1 MFHAYDASI
10 GSFFFWAFALITVL
24 CGTGLLLARHPI
36 NGAINLIGVMLS
48 LSGIY
53 ALLNSPFL
61 AVLQVLVYAG
71 AIMMLVVFVIMVL
84 NQAKDHVIPQ
94 FDWFSITALPL
105 PVAIGGAMIAVL
117 SATPSAATLGG
128 QAQAILAPTVNA
140 QSLDVQFRAA
150 DAGAD
155 ASYAWTFSDHQGAS
169 GREVTHHFAKPG
181 THTATLAVTA
191 HGAAKPSL
199 SEVTLHVAEPVRG
212 TVEALSVVVFA
223 PHPSGP
229 GYYLLFEAIGVLL
242 LAAVVGAVVLAKRS
256 LDSPPPPAE
265 TTEGQ
270 H

>member
-10 GSFFFWAFALITVL
+10 GSCFFWAFALITVV

-94 FDWFSITALPL
+94 FDWFSLVALPL
-105 PVAIGGAMIAVL
+105 PVAIGAAMIAVL
-117 SATPSAATLGG
+117 SASPSGAGAAGEAG
-128 QAQAILAPTVNA
+128 RILAPAANA

-150 DAGAD
+150 DAGAG
-155 ASYAWTFSDHQGAS
+155 ATYAWTFSDQQAAG

-181 THTATLAVTA
+181 TYTATLTVADGPTGAHSSAVTILVSA
-191 HGAAKPSL
+191 
-199 SEVTLHVAEPVRG
+199 PVRG
-212 TVEALSVVVFA
+212 TVEALSGMMFDTRA
-223 PHPSGP
+223 PGP

>member
-10 GSFFFWAFALITVL
+10 GSFFFWAFALITVV

-94 FDWFSITALPL
+94 FDWFSLVALPL
-105 PVAIGGAMIAVL
+105 PVAIGAAMITVL
-117 SATPSAATLGG
+117 SATPSSATPGGDAGRILLPAA
-128 QAQAILAPTVNA
+128 NA
-140 QSLDVQFRAA
+140 QSLDVLFRAA
-150 DAGAD
+150 DAGAG
-155 ASYAWTFSDHQGAS
+155 AVYAWTFSDHQGAS

-181 THTATLAVTA
+181 TYSATLAVSVGTPA
-191 HGAAKPSL
+191 L
-199 SEVTLHVAEPVRG
+199 QRSEVTLRVSEPVRG
-212 TVEALSVVVFA
+212 TVSALAVVMFDTRVA
-223 PHPSGP
+223 GP

-256 LDSPPPPAE
+256 LDSPPPAE
-265 TTEGQ
+265 TPGGQ

>member
-1 MFHAYDASI
+1 MLHAYDASI
-10 GSFFFWAFALITVL
+10 GSFFFWAFALITVV

-94 FDWFSITALPL
+94 FDWFSLVALPL
-105 PVAIGGAMIAVL
+105 PVAIGAALIAML
-117 SATPSAATLGG
+117 SATPSSATPGG
-128 QAQAILAPTVNA
+128 QAGAILSPSANT
-140 QSLDVQFRAA
+140 QSLAVLFRAA
-150 DAGAD
+150 DAGAN
-155 ASYAWTFSDHQGAS
+155 ATYAWTFSDHQEAK

-181 THTATLAVTA
+181 TYSATLAVSAGTPA
-191 HGAAKPSL
+191 LHRSM
-199 SEVTLHVAEPVRG
+199 VTLNVSEPVRG
-212 TVEALSVVVFA
+212 TVAALAVVMFDTRA
-223 PHPSGP
+223 SGP
-229 GYYLLFEAIGVLL
+229 GYYLLFEVIGVLL

-256 LDSPPPPAE
+256 LDSPPPAE
-265 TTEGQ
+265 TPGGA